1 MSDVFFDVV
10 TGAEEEEDE
19 EEEAEAEAVKEEPVG
34 SSEEEGSESSEK

>member
-19 EEEAEAEAVKEEPVG
+19 EEEAEAEAVEEEPVG
-34 SSEEEGSESSEK
+34 SPEEEGSESSEK